1 MNILNSKKK
10 NSPLICIDIKESPS
24 TVGQFIFNF
33 DVMGMKKSYIFLSVF
48 LQRFKKKKKLNKKK
62 LFTIHNIVDK

>member
-24 TVGQFIFNF
+24 TVGQFILNF

-48 LQRFKKKKKLNKKK
+48 LQRFKKKK
-62 LFTIHNIVDK
+62 IE

>member
-48 LQRFKKKKKLNKKK
+48 LQRFKKKKLNKKK